1 MISNRRL
8 MLGIRNL
15 GNIVLLS
22 LSFVS
27 ISHHDSV
34 LFVKHSSVGRILFSL
49 YVDDMIITKD
59 DSVGIE
65 SLKLELAHHFAM
77 KDLGLVHYCLGI
89 EVASS
94 PKGYI
99 LSQSKYID
107 GDPLLD
113 PSLYWTIVVSLV
125 YLTVKSPD
133 IFDALHIVSSGYSV
147 QTLLFS
153 SMSTLNLC
161 AYCDFDWVSDSIS
174 RKLTTGFCIFLGDS
188 LISWKNMGVPIS
200 HFAPLHCDN
209 HSPIQIA
216 CNSMF
221 HERTKYI
228 EIDCHFTRHHL
239 QVETISLLFVPSAL
253 HIADVFTKPLWIM
266 YLFSD

>member
-1 MISNRRL
+1 CWAYT
-8 MLGIRNL
+8 
-15 GNIVLLS
+15 
-22 LSFVS
+22 
-27 ISHHDSV
+27 
-34 LFVKHSSVGRILFSL
+34 FSL
-49 YVDDMIITKD
+49 YVDDMIITGD

-77 KDLGLVHYCLGI
+77 KDLGLVHYCFGI

-99 LSQSKYID
+99 LSQSK
-107 GDPLLD
+107 
-113 PSLYWTIVVSLV
+113 VSL
-125 YLTVKSPD
+125 
-133 IFDALHIVSSGYSV
+133 GYSV

-161 AYCDFDWVSDSIS
+161 AYCDSDWVSDSIS

-200 HFAPLHCDN
+200 HFDPLHCDN

-221 HERTKYI
+221 HEGTKYI
-228 EIDCHFTRHHL
+228 EIDCHFTHHHL

>member
-1 MISNRRL
+1 MEYLVNISKRRALWSLNEDFLKITILKTNTPYPSRKIRRIRAYTHQRPQRNKAQYAISRRPIHKMIEDIPIDAN
-8 MLGIRNL
+8 
-15 GNIVLLS
+15 
-22 LSFVS
+22 
-27 ISHHDSV
+27 
-34 LFVKHSSVGRILFSL
+34 VKYTL
-49 YVDDMIITKD
+49 T
-59 DSVGIE
+59 
-65 SLKLELAHHFAM
+65 
-77 KDLGLVHYCLGI
+77 
-89 EVASS
+89 
-94 PKGYI
+94 
-99 LSQSKYID
+99 D

-113 PSLYWTIVVSLV
+113 PTLYRTIV
-125 YLTVKSPD
+125 
-133 IFDALHIVSSGYSV
+133 VSSGYSV

-161 AYCDFDWVSDSIS
+161 AYCDSDWVGDSIS

-253 HIADVFTKPLWIM
+253 HIADVFTKPLWIV